1 VDLIHVSAAM
11 SLDGHIDD
19 GTPQRLLL
27 SSPED
32 FADVDQARAEC
43 DAILVGA
50 ETVRRDNPSLVLR
63 DPALVEARR
72 LRGEAP
78 EPTKVTVTTSG
89 DLDPAANFFRAGRAP
104 KLVVCPVA
112 IDAALRQR
120 LGGAAEVV
128 PLESVTPATVVRALA
143 ERGIRRL
150 FVEGGATVLTA
161 FLSAGAF
168 HRLRLA
174 IAPFF
179 VGDDQAPRLV
189 RAASFPHDAAHRLR
203 VTRARVLGDVTV
215 IDLVNDD
222 VASFC

>member
-1 VDLIHVSAAM
+1 MSAAI
-11 SLDGHIDD
+11 SLDGYIDD
-19 GTPQRLLL
+19 GTRQRLML
-27 SSPED
+27 SSLED
-32 FADVDQARAEC
+32 FADVDRARAEC

-72 LRGEAP
+72 LRGEPP
-78 EPTKVTVTTSG
+78 EPAKVTVTTSG
-89 DLDPAANFFRAGRAP
+89 NLDPASNFFLAGRAP

-112 IDAALRQR
+112 IEAALGER
-120 LGGAAEVV
+120 LGTAAEVV
-128 PLESVTPATVVRALA
+128 PLESVTPAAVVRALA
-143 ERGIRRL
+143 DRGIRRL

-179 VGDDQAPRLV
+179 VGDDRAPRFV
-189 RAASFPHDAAHRLR
+189 KAAHFPNDASHRLR
-203 VTRARVLGDVTV
+203 VADTRVLGDVTV
-215 IDLVNDD
+215 IDLVNED
-222 VASFC
+222 AGFFS

>member
-1 VDLIHVSAAM
+1 M

-19 GTPQRLLL
+19 GTPRRLLL
-27 SSPED
+27 SSVED
-32 FADVDQARAEC
+32 FADVDRARAAG

-72 LRGEAP
+72 LRGESA
-78 EPTKVTVTTSG
+78 EPIKVTVTTSG
-89 DLDPAANFFRAGRAP
+89 RLDPAANFFVAGRAP
-104 KLVVCPVA
+104 KLVLCPA
-112 IDAALRQR
+112 TIEAALRER
-120 LGGAAEVV
+120 LGHAADVV
-128 PLESVTPATVVRALA
+128 PLDAVTPAGIVRALA
-143 ERGIRRL
+143 GRGIRRL

-174 IAPFF
+174 VAPFF
-179 VGDDQAPRLV
+179 VGDDRAPRLV
-189 RAASFPHDAAHRLR
+189 NAAVFANDAAHRLR
-203 VTRARVLGDVTV
+203 VDRARVLGDVTV

-222 VASFC
+222 VAVLS

>member
-1 VDLIHVSAAM
+1 M

-27 SSPED
+27 SSAED
-32 FADVDQARAEC
+32 FADVDRARAEC

-63 DPALVEARR
+63 DPALVAARR

-89 DLDPAANFFRAGRAP
+89 NLDPSANFFLAGGAP
-104 KLVVCPVA
+104 RLVVCPTA
-112 IDAALRQR
+112 IGAALRQR

-128 PLESVTPATVVRALA
+128 SLESVTPATVVGALA
-143 ERGIRRL
+143 ERGVRRL

-179 VGDDQAPRLV
+179 VGDDQAPRFV
-189 RAASFPHDAAHRLR
+189 RAASFRHDAAHRLR
-203 VTRARVLGDVTV
+203 VDRARVLGDVTV